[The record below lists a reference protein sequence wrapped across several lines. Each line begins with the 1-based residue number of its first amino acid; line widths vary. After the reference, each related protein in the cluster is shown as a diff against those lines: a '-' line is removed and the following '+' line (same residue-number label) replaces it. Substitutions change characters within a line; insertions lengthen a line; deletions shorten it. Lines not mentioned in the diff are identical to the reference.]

1 MIAFNHNHE
10 DADDDDRP
18 EEHILQWCRELVTT
32 IADGGNWGIPRSQIV
47 FQIDKKARKLVL
59 VVGSKT
65 NPDFIAT
72 KRVFK
77 HIGWDVVAKE

>member
-1 MIAFNHNHE
+1 MIAFNQNH
-10 DADDDDRP
+10 ADDEEDDRP
-18 EEHILQWCRELVTT
+18 EEHVLRWCRALVET

-47 FQIDKKARKLVL
+47 FKLDKKARKLVL
-59 VVGSKT
+59 VFGDAD

-77 HIGWDVVAKE
+77 HIGWDVVAEE